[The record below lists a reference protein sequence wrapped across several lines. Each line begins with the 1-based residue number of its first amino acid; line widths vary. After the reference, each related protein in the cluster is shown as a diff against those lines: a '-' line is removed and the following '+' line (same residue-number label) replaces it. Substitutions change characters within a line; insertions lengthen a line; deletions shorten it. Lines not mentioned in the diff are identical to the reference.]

1 MNVGKLQPFWSFQN
15 HWEGCISK
23 GQGKKMN
30 VPSAITKRPYTI
42 QKGCIWYI
50 SGFIGKM
57 PPSCLFKDTCKSTPT
72 FSLLM
77 WKIFSS
83 MIQYLGFV
91 SEIVN
96 NLDLFQYLGNYSC
109 LVAKFH
115 LSRSIGFHMVQSYIP
130 TILIVVISWVSFWM
144 DTDSVPGR
152 TTLGVTTLLTVSSK
166 SAGNDIRRLVVTFCL
181 P

>member
-1 MNVGKLQPFWSFQN
+1 MGSLVRCHHL
-15 HWEGCISK
+15 
-23 GQGKKMN
+23 
-30 VPSAITKRPYTI
+30 A
-42 QKGCIWYI
+42 
-50 SGFIGKM
+50 
-57 PPSCLFKDTCKSTPT
+57 CLKTHVKV
-72 FSLLM
+72 LLL
-77 WKIFSS
+77 FHYLCGRSS

-166 SAGNDIRRLVVTFCL
+166 SAGNDIRRLVTFCL
-181 P
+181 PDLWCNVSLLGTVQGNLANRNERENFDHQNKSGKTS

>member
-1 MNVGKLQPFWSFQN
+1 MVRCHHL
-15 HWEGCISK
+15 
-23 GQGKKMN
+23 
-30 VPSAITKRPYTI
+30 V
-42 QKGCIWYI
+42 
-50 SGFIGKM
+50 
-57 PPSCLFKDTCKSTPT
+57 CLKTHVKV
-72 FSLLM
+72 LLL
-77 WKIFSS
+77 FHYLCGRSS

-166 SAGNDIRRLVVTFCL
+166 SAGNDIRRLVTFCL
-181 P
+181 PDLWCNASLLGTEQGNLANRNERENFDHQNKSGKTS